1 MTVVEGTV
9 QVRPGSGVQDS
20 GAAPFVLGVGDRVS
34 VEPGGSRLSALSS
47 SEVDDTLAWRN
58 GHIVCTGMPLS
69 EVLARVGHYHGIR
82 ITATPAAAN
91 LRLGV
96 ISSLDNLDSF
106 LSDLEQGLS
115 VRVKRQPDGSIVV
128 GLPTEP

>member
-1 MTVVEGTV
+1 
-9 QVRPGSGVQDS
+9 
-20 GAAPFVLGVGDRVS
+20 
-34 VEPGGSRLSALSS
+34 
-47 SEVDDTLAWRN
+47 
-58 GHIVCTGMPLS
+58 MPLS

-91 LRLGV
+91 QKLSA

-115 VRVKRQPDGSIVV
+115 VRVKRQADGSIVV